1 MISAILVTLYMQKF
15 VLEVLVNVI
24 TLYSKF
30 NFCQASRTKENISR
44 ANIHS
49 ATNNYRTIIG
59 HYIN

>member
-1 MISAILVTLYMQKF
+1 MISAILVTLYMQKLK
-15 VLEVLVNVI
+15 LEILVNVI

-49 ATNNYRTIIG
+49 ATNN
-59 HYIN
+59 